1 MPPLSSTY
9 LLPALFLN
17 PVLFLH
23 GVNTILSRAL
33 PPIPSDFP
41 TPPLSNWGPE
51 ATLPH
56 LDLHASD
63 NLCWSYTVF
72 IVGVQLVAFGR
83 VSQRREGIR
92 ERKEELRLRKEAERM
107 KINGGGE
114 SENRKALNG
123 IANGNG
129 KLSKEITQV
138 RLLEEHADDTGWDET
153 DDEMML

>member
-23 GVNTILSRAL
+23 GVNTILSRTL
-33 PPIPSDFP
+33 PPIPSNLP

-56 LDLHASD
+56 LDLHAND

-92 ERKEELRLRKEAERM
+92 ERKEELRLRKEAEKARL
-107 KINGGGE
+107 NGVVRASG
-114 SENRKALNG
+114 KALNG
-123 IANGNG
+123 IANGTGLHTTEATGNG
-129 KLSKEITQV
+129 P
-138 RLLEEHADDTGWDET
+138 LEERVADTGWDET
-153 DDEMML
+153 DDEMIL